1 MVFVKKALS
10 KEITTRT
17 RLTNKFFKDISQQKK
32 KRYSKKCYYCVSL
45 LEKSK
50 SDNFGNLNEKRP
62 FRAYIIIN
70 NLNINQTFSWMA

>member
-1 MVFVKKALS
+1 MVFIKKALS

-32 KRYSKKCYYCVSL
+32 KNFSKKCYYCVSL

-50 SDNFGNLNEKRP
+50 LDNFGNLNEKDHLEHTLP
-62 FRAYIIIN
+62 SII
-70 NLNINQTFSWMA
+70 